1 MLQCYLT
8 SIASIIF
15 LLVLASIYL
24 YSPVETTP
32 FYTNSHQCDFPGI
45 PGAKFKAACINSVWN
60 WLFPTLFVL
69 LFISILILFIL
80 CICNLCYRG
89 GNEQVL
95 NSNSWLQTESS
106 RLINRT
112 YEDSYV
118 YTYGAIQFENSN
130 DLFSNR
136 PPPPSYF
143 SPSYEPPPPYSAS
156 STSVT

>member
-8 SIASIIF
+8 SIASILF

-24 YSPVETTP
+24 YLPVETTA
-32 FYTNSHQCDFPGI
+32 FYTNNNQCEFPGI

-80 CICNLCYRG
+80 CVCNLCYRG
-89 GNEQVL
+89 SNEVPVV
-95 NSNSWLQTESS
+95 NSNSWLQDESS
-106 RLINRT
+106 RLLSRT
-112 YEDSYV
+112 YEDTFV
-118 YTYGAIQFENSN
+118 YTYGAIQFEAS
-130 DLFSNR
+130 DEFFTNR

-143 SPSYEPPPPYSAS
+143 ATNRDPPPPYSP
-156 STSVT
+156 STST